1 MPEGWAALPR
11 SVRGLAVGIA
21 VVLLLAVAWALF
33 VPAADWLAHH
43 DVGSV
48 TGSLHETALDDAR
61 NRLLTLG
68 AGLFA
73 AGALIFTAR
82 NFTLSRE
89 GQVTDRFTKAID
101 HLGSSRLDVR
111 IGGIYALERVARDSR
126 RDHPTV
132 MEVLASFIRRH
143 SHEQWPLP
151 EPDHSPVPER
161 DHPTVM
167 EVLASFIRR
176 HSHEQRL
183 LPESDHSPVPEQ
195 ETRPDVQAALTVIG
209 DRKVRQD
216 GWRYIFL
223 NGAVLPG
230 ALLFHA
236 NLTNVRLVDA
246 DLTGTSLIDADLTKA
261 NLTRAIL
268 HRANLTGANFTKAN
282 LTGAHL
288 SGAFH
293 DFGKKLNFAGADLSG
308 ADFTDA
314 KLPDAN
320 YTDARPDSTT
330 KWPEGASAPEGW
342 KLDVGS
348 GCLKR
353 ADPDSDPNG
362 ANQVLGGSSE

>member
-1 MPEGWAALPR
+1 MPKGWAALPR
-11 SVRGLAVGIA
+11 SVRWLAGGIA
-21 VVLLLAVAWALF
+21 VVLLTLAVAWALF

-43 DVGSV
+43 DIGSV
-48 TGSLHETALDDAR
+48 TGSLHETALDNAR

-151 EPDHSPVPER
+151 E
-161 DHPTVM
+161 
-167 EVLASFIRR
+167 
-176 HSHEQRL
+176 
-183 LPESDHSPVPEQ
+183 SDHSPIPEQ

-230 ALLFHA
+230 ALLFHT

-246 DLTGTSLIDADLTKA
+246 DLTGANLIDADLTKA
-261 NLTRAIL
+261 NLTGAIL
-268 HRANLTGANFTKAN
+268 HRANLTGANLTKAN
-282 LTGAHL
+282 LTGANL
-288 SGAFH
+288 SRAFH
-293 DFGKKLNFAGADLSG
+293 DPGKKLNFAGADLSG
-308 ADFTDA
+308 VDFTDA
-314 KLPDAN
+314 NLPHAN
-320 YTDARPDSTT
+320 YTGACPDSTT
-330 KWPEGASAPEGW
+330 RWPEDASAPEGW
-342 KLDVGS
+342 KLDIGS

-362 ANQVLGGSSE
+362 ADQVLGGASE

>member
-1 MPEGWAALPR
+1 MPKRWAALPR
-11 SVRGLAVGIA
+11 SVRWSAGGIA

-43 DVGSV
+43 AVGSV
-48 TGSLHETALDDAR
+48 TGSLHETALDNAR

-126 RDHPTV
+126 SDHPTV

-151 EPDHSPVPER
+151 R
-161 DHPTVM
+161 
-167 EVLASFIRR
+167 
-176 HSHEQRL
+176 
-183 LPESDHSPVPEQ
+183 SDHSPLPEQ

-216 GWRYIFL
+216 GWRHIFL
-223 NGAVLPG
+223 NRAILPG
-230 ALLFHA
+230 ALLFHT

-246 DLTGTSLIDADLTKA
+246 DLTGANLTGANFTKA
-261 NLTRAIL
+261 NLTGAIL

-282 LTGAHL
+282 LSGANL
-288 SGAFH
+288 SGACH
-293 DFGKKLNFAGADLSG
+293 DLGKKLNFAGADLSG

-314 KLPDAN
+314 NLPDAN
-320 YTDARPDSTT
+320 YAGACPDSTT
-330 KWPEGASAPEGW
+330 RWPEGASAPEGW
-342 KLDVGS
+342 KIDIGS
-348 GCLKR
+348 GRLKR
-353 ADPDSDPNG
+353 ADPDSDPMEPTR
-362 ANQVLGGSSE
+362 S